1 MDTSLSPQSRR
12 APNTMTPGG
21 TLTMWGRG
29 HAPSISVVI
38 ALSRTFL
45 LNFLFTVL
53 LVPAGFGPI
62 TNNNKSSPSFVLASN
77 VFAKMKPL
85 GDRGFHGDFG
95 PPGRS
100 GHVAVVND
108 ESRMFVFGGKVRVPN
123 GDYLNDLW
131 LYDWNTG
138 NWTAYNPNELVC
150 EVGFPL
156 SAVLSAADNAPILG
170 SMLLPLSHLRS
181 HAPIPIALAA
191 SAGAFPRNHV

>member
-1 MDTSLSPQSRR
+1 
-12 APNTMTPGG
+12 MTPGG
-21 TLTMWGRG
+21 TLTRWGRG
-29 HAPSISVVI
+29 HAPSILDVI
-38 ALSRTFL
+38 TRSRTFL
-45 LNFLFTVL
+45 LNFFFTVL

-62 TNNNKSSPSFVLASN
+62 IDNNKSSPSFVLASN

-138 NWTAYNPNELVC
+138 NWTAYNPNEMVC
-150 EVGFPL
+150 EVGFL
-156 SAVLSAADNAPILG
+156 SAVLSAADNTPIPG
-170 SMLLPLSHLRS
+170 STLLPLSHSRY
-181 HAPIPIALAA
+181 HAPFPVALAA
-191 SAGAFPRNHV
+191 SAGAFLKKHVS